1 MIVLKSLNTDQLK
14 KKEIIEICSL
24 KNTFWKFGLDSNIL
38 WFKKNIKKKDIHNLL
53 YLKNTLAGY
62 TLLRNRSVFVSN
74 DKKKYL
80 YFDTLIIGKKFRNL
94 KLSKI
99 LMNFNN
105 DIIMLKKKH
114 SLLICNDKLIS
125 FYKKFK
131 WKIVSKKK
139 ITILDHKTQDYKF
152 MNFNF
157 IKTKNI
163 KTKYYLNK

>member
-1 MIVLKSLNTDQLK
+1 MITLKSLNTYQLK
-14 KKEIIEICSL
+14 KKEIADICSL
-24 KNTFWKFGLDSNIL
+24 KNTFWNFGLDSNIL
-38 WFKKNIKKKDIHNLL
+38 WFKEHIKKKDIHNLL
-53 YLKNTLAGY
+53 YLKNELAGY
-62 TLLRNRSVFVSN
+62 TLLRNRSVFLN
-74 DKKKYL
+74 NNKQKYL
-80 YFDTLIIGKKFRNL
+80 YFDTLIIRKKFRNL

-139 ITILDHKTQDYKF
+139 ITIVDHKTQDYKF

-157 IKTKNI
+157 IKTRNI